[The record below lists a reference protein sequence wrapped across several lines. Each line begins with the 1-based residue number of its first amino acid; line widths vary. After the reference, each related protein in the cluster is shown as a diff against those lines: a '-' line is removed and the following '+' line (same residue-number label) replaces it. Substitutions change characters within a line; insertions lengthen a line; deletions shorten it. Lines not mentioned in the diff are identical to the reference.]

1 MCSFLMRRIAARR
14 SPHHLAELSANPPNI
29 DTTIKRA
36 GDRAGIAI
44 IIGGNYSTLRNELHF
59 RRHFAPSAGGY
70 AAAPPQDEYAT
81 ISCVPEACL
90 RRMDSLRPEGG
101 RFCSFHCMQSTLD
114 RIAGSPGTP
123 VLLQVRLL
131 SGIFLP

>member
-1 MCSFLMRRIAARR
+1 MGGEMRK
-14 SPHHLAELSANPPNI
+14 SPSSRGEYA
-29 DTTIKRA
+29 TI
-36 GDRAGIAI
+36 
-44 IIGGNYSTLRNELHF
+44 RNELQF
-59 RRHFAPSAGGY
+59 GRYVAPSAGGY
-70 AAAPPQDEYAT
+70 SAAPPQDEYAT
-81 ISCVPEACL
+81 ISFVPEACL

-101 RFCSFHCMQSTLD
+101 AVLFLSFMQSTLD